1 MGIYSI
7 TDSAMA
13 GLNIAQAGIMTTSQ
27 NVAGTTVEGYSRRN
41 ANVIMDSLAP
51 NSLMLNG
58 SSFAVE
64 GFTRHYSS
72 LIGSQL
78 LTQQSK
84 SSYSD
89 TLVQYTNSI
98 DSLVADKSTG
108 LNTAISRFFNAMGAY
123 AADPTN
129 KAMAGAITGT
139 AKEVEQRMIGM
150 STLVNQIQSD
160 ARSALTD
167 TISQVNTILPAL
179 AGINQKIVNG
189 NSPGVSAPSAD
200 LLDER
205 DRLLSQLQKLVGG
218 QSLINSDGTATQLV
232 SGMPLVERAI
242 ANKVTIN
249 ADQKHVALTF
259 NLQNGPNSGVLT
271 TVQSLDGGQ
280 AGALLE
286 LSNNFVPT
294 VQKRLDTI
302 AMGLVKVA
310 NSAAQTSSGTATNLA
325 IFGFKVADKT
335 YSSLA
340 SNDLTGQLPTIA
352 NENDL
357 LDLYSSLGNAIAS
370 DSAVKVG
377 NRVGTYTS
385 ISSITASSSTLAGDY
400 TLTKEGTNQLKI
412 SDAFGKSQTVS
423 LAASVSG
430 GLQTV
435 DFNQLGVTLQLENFS
450 PALSAL
456 SSLSGT
462 TSSVNTTNGN
472 SGPANET
479 AAITIGAGGLA
490 AGQSLTIAG
499 LKFTATTTVTQV
511 QLGAAFENLVS
522 GAVGA
527 SAANAVATALLG
539 TYTGTLT
546 GFNTGALSVSNV
558 ITATSITANQN
569 VDNLAIIVDGSGG
582 GVVSSVQITNGSSI
596 PAATETAEI
605 TIGAVGLTSG
615 QSLTIAG
622 LKFTATT
629 TVTQAQLGAAF
640 ANLTSGATGASA
652 ANAVATALLGTYT
665 GTLTGFNTGALSASN
680 VITATST
687 TPNSD
692 ASDISVITQAFS
704 VGIKDNLSLPIGG
717 PASQRISNLVIQNN
731 VQAAE
736 LNFTSNGDKLTL
748 TSVNGGSQ
756 TITVLPG
763 AAAGQSFNF
772 DQMGISFSV
781 TDISSPIK
789 TAAEIAS
796 YFGSIR
802 VSSGDIKSGTTLPA
816 NLPTQS
822 ISNMVVQG
830 SVKAGTY
837 TFSATGAN
845 LTLSNGSGSS
855 QTITV
860 LPGASGG
867 QTFNFNELGISFLV
881 SDASSPAQ
889 TAATIAGYFDTKKLQ
904 VSAGITLE
912 KAEDSQ
918 ATIATALNG
927 LKIKVSGMSNPLVN
941 YGLNAANFV
950 SLAPSNFASY
960 FNGSTPLISSVKAN
974 AAQQMSAVFG
984 TSISNL
990 VNEVGVQVAIWKNSQ
1005 KADTVVL
1012 ANLKAQRD
1020 SVSGVNLDEEAANLL
1035 RYQQLYTASTKV
1047 LQAGNQMF
1055 STLLSIMN

>member
-1 MGIYSI
+1 MGIYSL
-7 TDSAMA
+7 TESAMA
-13 GLNIAQAGIMTTSQ
+13 GLNIAQAGILTTSQ
-27 NVAGTTVEGYSRRN
+27 NVAGTSVEGYSRRN
-41 ANVIMDSLAP
+41 ANVIMNSLAP

-72 LIGSQL
+72 LVGSQL
-78 LTQQSK
+78 LIQQSK

-108 LNTAISRFFNAMGAY
+108 LNSAISKFFNAMGAY

-129 KAMAGAITGT
+129 KALAGAITGT

-150 STLVNQIQSD
+150 STLVTQIQSD

-167 TISQVNTILPAL
+167 TVAQVNTVLPAL
-179 AGINQKIVNG
+179 AGINQKILDG

-205 DRLLSQLQKLVGG
+205 DRLLSQLQILVGG

-242 ANKVTIN
+242 ANKVSVN

-259 NLQNGPNSGVLT
+259 NLQNGPNKGVLT

-286 LSNNFVPT
+286 LSNNFMPT

-310 NSAAQTSSGTATNLA
+310 NGAAQTSSGTATNLA

-377 NRVGTYTS
+377 NSVGTHTR
-385 ISSITASSSTLAGDY
+385 ISSLTAGSTTLAGDY
-400 TLTKEGTNQLKI
+400 ILTKEGTNQLKI

-423 LAASVSG
+423 LATSVSG

-450 PALSAL
+450 SALSAV
-456 SSLSGT
+456 SSA
-462 TSSVNTTNGN
+462 SV
-472 SGPANET
+472 
-479 AAITIGAGGLA
+479 I
-490 AGQSLTIAG
+490 
-499 LKFTATTTVTQV
+499 K
-511 QLGAAFENLVS
+511 S
-522 GAVGA
+522 GA
-527 SAANAVATALLG
+527 
-539 TYTGTLT
+539 
-546 GFNTGALSVSNV
+546 
-558 ITATSITANQN
+558 I
-569 VDNLAIIVDGSGG
+569 
-582 GVVSSVQITNGSSI
+582 
-596 PAATETAEI
+596 
-605 TIGAVGLTSG
+605 
-615 QSLTIAG
+615 
-622 LKFTATT
+622 
-629 TVTQAQLGAAF
+629 
-640 ANLTSGATGASA
+640 
-652 ANAVATALLGTYT
+652 
-665 GTLTGFNTGALSASN
+665 
-680 VITATST
+680 
-687 TPNSD
+687 
-692 ASDISVITQAFS
+692 
-704 VGIKDNLSLPIGG
+704 LPVGG
-717 PASQRISNLVIQNN
+717 PATQNISNMAIQNN
-731 VQAAE
+731 VQSGTYT
-736 LNFTSNGDKLTL
+736 FSNNGGQLTL
-748 TSVNGGSQ
+748 SSSNGGSQ
-756 TITVLPG
+756 TVTISGTV
-763 AAAGQSFNF
+763 ASQTINF
-772 DQMGISFSV
+772 DQMGISFMVSGSA
-781 TDISSPIK
+781 IE
-789 TAAEIAS
+789 TADTIA
-796 YFGSIR
+796 
-802 VSSGDIKSGTTLPA
+802 A
-816 NLPTQS
+816 NLS
-822 ISNMVVQG
+822 
-830 SVKAGTY
+830 
-837 TFSATGAN
+837 
-845 LTLSNGSGSS
+845 
-855 QTITV
+855 
-860 LPGASGG
+860 
-867 QTFNFNELGISFLV
+867 
-881 SDASSPAQ
+881 AQ
-889 TAATIAGYFDTKKLQ
+889 T
-904 VSAGITLE
+904 ITLE

-950 SLAPSNFASY
+950 SLAPTNFASY
-960 FNGSTPLISSVKAN
+960 FNGDVPLITSEKAN
-974 AAQQMSAVFG
+974 ATQQMSAVFG

-1005 KADTVVL
+1005 KADAVVL

-1035 RYQQLYTASTKV
+1035 KYQQLYTASTKV

>member
-13 GLNIAQAGIMTTSQ
+13 GLNIAQAGILSTSQ

-51 NSLMLNG
+51 NSLMHNG

-108 LNTAISRFFNAMGAY
+108 LNSAISKFFNAMGAY
-123 AADPTN
+123 AADPSN

-160 ARSALTD
+160 ARSALTE
-167 TISQVNTILPAL
+167 TVAQVNTLLPAL
-179 AGINQKIVNG
+179 AGINQKIVDG

-242 ANKVTIN
+242 ANKVTVN

-259 NLQNGPNSGVLT
+259 NLQNGPTKGVLT

-310 NSAAQTSSGTATNLA
+310 NSAAQTTSGTATNLA

-352 NENDL
+352 SENDL
-357 LDLYSSLGNAIAS
+357 LDLYSSLGNAIS
-370 DSAVKVG
+370 SNSAVKVG
-377 NRVGTYTS
+377 NLVGTYTS
-385 ISSITASSSTLAGDY
+385 ISSLTAGSTTLAGDY
-400 TLTKEGTNQLKI
+400 TLTKVGTNQLNI
-412 SDAFGKSQTVS
+412 SNSSGKNQTVS
-423 LAASVSG
+423 LSTSVSG

-435 DFNQLGVTLQLENFS
+435 DFNQLGITLQLENFS
-450 PALSAL
+450 PALSAV
-456 SSLSGT
+456 SS
-462 TSSVNTTNGN
+462 SSVIKNLATL
-472 SGPANET
+472 PV
-479 AAITIGAGGLA
+479 GG
-490 AGQSLTIAG
+490 
-499 LKFTATTTVTQV
+499 TAT
-511 QLGAAFENLVS
+511 
-522 GAVGA
+522 
-527 SAANAVATALLG
+527 
-539 TYTGTLT
+539 
-546 GFNTGALSVSNV
+546 
-558 ITATSITANQN
+558 
-569 VDNLAIIVDGSGG
+569 
-582 GVVSSVQITNGSSI
+582 
-596 PAATETAEI
+596 
-605 TIGAVGLTSG
+605 
-615 QSLTIAG
+615 
-622 LKFTATT
+622 
-629 TVTQAQLGAAF
+629 
-640 ANLTSGATGASA
+640 
-652 ANAVATALLGTYT
+652 
-665 GTLTGFNTGALSASN
+665 
-680 VITATST
+680 
-687 TPNSD
+687 
-692 ASDISVITQAFS
+692 
-704 VGIKDNLSLPIGG
+704 
-717 PASQRISNLVIQNN
+717 
-731 VQAAE
+731 
-736 LNFTSNGDKLTL
+736 
-748 TSVNGGSQ
+748 Q
-756 TITVLPG
+756 T
-763 AAAGQSFNF
+763 
-772 DQMGISFSV
+772 
-781 TDISSPIK
+781 
-789 TAAEIAS
+789 
-796 YFGSIR
+796 
-802 VSSGDIKSGTTLPA
+802 
-816 NLPTQS
+816 
-822 ISNMVVQG
+822 ISNMVVQNNVQ
-830 SVKAGTY
+830 SGTY
-837 TFSATGAN
+837 TFTASSNQVT
-845 LTLSNGSGSS
+845 LTSSNGGS
-855 QTITV
+855 QTVTV
-860 LPGASGG
+860 TDGVAAG
-867 QTFNFNELGISFLV
+867 QTLNFSNMGIAFSV
-881 SDASSPAQ
+881 SDLGSPVQ
-889 TAATIAGYFDTKKLQ
+889 TAATIAGYLNSRT
-904 VSAGITLE
+904 ITLE
-912 KAEDSQ
+912 NAEDSQ
-918 ATIATALNG
+918 ATIATALDG

-950 SLAPSNFASY
+950 SLAPTNFASY
-960 FNGSTPLISSVKAN
+960 FNGDTPLITSNKAN
-974 AAQQMSAVFG
+974 ATQQMSAVFG

-990 VNEVGVQVAIWKNSQ
+990 VNEVGVQVAIWKNGQ
-1005 KADTVVL
+1005 KADSVVL

-1035 RYQQLYTASTKV
+1035 KYQQLYTASTKV

>member
-1 MGIYSI
+1 MGIYSL
-7 TDSAMA
+7 TESAMA
-13 GLNIAQAGIMTTSQ
+13 GLNIAQAGILTTSQ
-27 NVAGTTVEGYSRRN
+27 NVAGTSVEGYSRRN
-41 ANVIMDSLAP
+41 ANVIMNSLAP

-72 LIGSQL
+72 LVGSQL
-78 LTQQSK
+78 LIQQSK

-108 LNTAISRFFNAMGAY
+108 LNSAISKFFNAMGAY

-129 KAMAGAITGT
+129 KALAGAITGT

-150 STLVNQIQSD
+150 STLVTQIQSD

-167 TISQVNTILPAL
+167 TVAQVNTILPAL
-179 AGINQKIVNG
+179 AGINQKIVDG

-205 DRLLSQLQKLVGG
+205 DRLLSQLQQLVGG

-249 ADQKHVALTF
+249 ADQEHVALTF
-259 NLQNGPNSGVLT
+259 NLQNGPNKGVLT

-286 LSNNFVPT
+286 LSNQFVPT
-294 VQKRLDTI
+294 IQKRLDTI

-340 SNDLTGQLPTIA
+340 TNDVTGQLPTIE

-357 LDLYSSLGNAIAS
+357 FDLYSSLGNAISS

-377 NRVGTYTS
+377 NPVGTYTS
-385 ISSITASSSTLAGDY
+385 ISSLTASSSTLAGDY
-400 TLTKEGTNQLKI
+400 TLTKVGTNQLKI

-423 LAASVSG
+423 LIASVSG

-462 TSSVNTTNGN
+462 TSSVNTTNG
-472 SGPANET
+472 
-479 AAITIGAGGLA
+479 
-490 AGQSLTIAG
+490 
-499 LKFTATTTVTQV
+499 
-511 QLGAAFENLVS
+511 
-522 GAVGA
+522 
-527 SAANAVATALLG
+527 
-539 TYTGTLT
+539 
-546 GFNTGALSVSNV
+546 
-558 ITATSITANQN
+558 
-569 VDNLAIIVDGSGG
+569 
-582 GVVSSVQITNGSSI
+582 SSS

-622 LKFTATT
+622 LTFTATT

-640 ANLTSGATGASA
+640 ENLTSGATGASA
-652 ANAVATALLGTYT
+652 ANAAATALLGTYT

-680 VITATST
+680 IITATST

-692 ASDISVITQAFS
+692 VSDISVITQAFS

-830 SVKAGTY
+830 HVKAGAY

-918 ATIATALNG
+918 AQHY
-927 LKIKVSGMSNPLVN
+927 SM
-941 YGLNAANFV
+941 
-950 SLAPSNFASY
+950 
-960 FNGSTPLISSVKAN
+960 GS
-974 AAQQMSAVFG
+974 
-984 TSISNL
+984 
-990 VNEVGVQVAIWKNSQ
+990 
-1005 KADTVVL
+1005 
-1012 ANLKAQRD
+1012 R
-1020 SVSGVNLDEEAANLL
+1020 
-1035 RYQQLYTASTKV
+1035 
-1047 LQAGNQMF
+1047 
-1055 STLLSIMN
+1055 